1 MNDFVLPGAARRIAL
16 LALAGGL
23 ALAGASAGD
32 KDGHWVATWVS
43 SQELLD
49 PPKPGSEAGLSG
61 HSIRNVVQP
70 SLAGDGV
77 RVTFSNLVGDA
88 PLVIAAASIARANGG
103 SSIQPGSECALTFGG
118 APSVTIQPGAVMIS
132 DIASFQ
138 VRAFENL
145 AVSVY
150 CPEVPA
156 KVTGHRGS
164 RMTSYIA
171 PGNVIAAPEFAA
183 PRKEEHWYLVGEIDV
198 RTDPASTAVVVIG
211 DSITDGRG
219 STTDQNDRWT
229 NDLARRL
236 AANPRTAHVSVL
248 NQGIGGGRLLRHGL
262 GPSALS
268 RYDRD
273 VLTPA
278 GVTTVVVFE
287 GVNDLGTAVG
297 ARKKGEAGASA
308 RDVIMAYQQMI
319 VRAHLK
325 GLRIYGATITPFDG
339 FKMYNDDKSEA
350 ERMAVNQWIRTSG
363 EFDAVID
370 FDAMTRDPQ
379 NPSRLAAAVDSGDHL
394 HPSAAGYHHMADRID
409 LALFEAGGTR

>member
-1 MNDFVLPGAARRIAL
+1 MNDFMSWGTARRIVL
-16 LALAGGL
+16 LALGCGL
-23 ALAGASAGD
+23 ALAGASAGER
-32 KDGHWVATWVS
+32 DGHWVATWVA

-49 PPKPGSEAGLSG
+49 PPKPANAGLSG
-61 HSIRNVVQP
+61 HSVRNVVQP
-70 SLAGDGV
+70 SLAGDRV

-88 PLVIAAASIARANGG
+88 PLTIGAASIARANGG
-103 SSIQPGSECALTFGG
+103 SAIQPGSTCALTFGG
-118 APSVTIQPGAVMIS
+118 EPSVTIQPGAVMIS
-132 DIASFQ
+132 DVADFP

-150 CPEVPA
+150 CPVVPT

-164 RMTSYIA
+164 RMNSFIA
-171 PGNVIAAPEFAA
+171 EGNVIAAPEFAA
-183 PRKEEHWYLVGEIDV
+183 ARKEEHWYLVGEIDV
-198 RTDPASTAVVVIG
+198 RADPAASAVVVIG

-278 GVTTVVVFE
+278 GVTTVIVFE

-325 GLRIYGATITPFDG
+325 GLRIYGATITPFEG
-339 FKMYNDDKSEA
+339 FRMYNDDKSES
-350 ERMAVNQWIRTSG
+350 ERTEVNRWIRTSG

-379 NPSRLAAAVDSGDHL
+379 SPSRLAAAVDSGDHL
-394 HPSAAGYHHMADRID
+394 HPSAAGYHLMADGID
-409 LALFEAGGTR
+409 LTLFETGGTR

>member
-1 MNDFVLPGAARRIAL
+1 MSRVAAPRVAVRALVIGLVLTIAR
-16 LALAGGL
+16 AGE
-23 ALAGASAGD
+23 A
-32 KDGHWVATWVS
+32 DGRWVATWVS
-43 SQELLD
+43 AQELLD
-49 PPKPGSEAGLSG
+49 PPKDAGETGLDG
-61 HSIRNVVQP
+61 HTIRQVVQP
-70 SLAGDGV
+70 SLGGEGV

-88 PLVIAAASIARANGG
+88 PLTIGAASIARAKGG
-103 SSIQPGSECALTFGG
+103 SAIQPGSACALTFGG
-118 APSVTIQPGAVMIS
+118 SPSVTIQPGAVMIS
-132 DIASFQ
+132 DVARFS

-145 AVSVY
+145 AVSVF
-150 CPEVPA
+150 CPTVPA

-164 RMTSYIA
+164 RTTSFMA
-171 PGNVIAAPEFAA
+171 EGDVVAALEFPGA
-183 PRKEEHWYLVGEIDV
+183 RKEEHWYLVAEIDV
-198 RTDPASTAVVVIG
+198 RAPAGASAVVVIG

-236 AANPRTAHVSVL
+236 AASAKTARVSVL

-273 VLTPA
+273 VLIPA
-278 GVTTVVVFE
+278 GVTTVIVFE

-297 ARKKGEAGASA
+297 ARRRGESGASA
-308 RDVIMAYQQMI
+308 RDVIMAYEQMI

-339 FKMYNDDKSEA
+339 FAMYNDDRSEA
-350 ERMAVNQWIRTSG
+350 ERAEVNQWIRTSG
-363 EFDAVID
+363 KFDAVID

-379 NPSRLAAAVDSGDHL
+379 HPSRLAAAVDSGDHL
-394 HPSAAGYHHMADRID
+394 HPSAAGYQLMADGIN
-409 LALFEAGGTR
+409 LGLFEAGESR